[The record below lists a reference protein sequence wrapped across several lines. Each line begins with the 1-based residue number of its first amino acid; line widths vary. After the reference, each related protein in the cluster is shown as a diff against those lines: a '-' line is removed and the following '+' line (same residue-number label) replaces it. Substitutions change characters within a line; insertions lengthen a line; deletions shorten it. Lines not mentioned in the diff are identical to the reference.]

1 MGLQELLEKYDKDM
15 RTGDNWFT
23 LKKEE
28 NAACEGC
35 LFNTDD
41 PKHCLI
47 YPAEKDMEKPQE
59 CKHKRTFKGE

>member
-1 MGLQELLEKYDKDM
+1 M
-15 RTGDNWFT
+15 
-23 LKKEE
+23 
-28 NAACEGC
+28 
-35 LFNTDD
+35 FNTDD